1 MDKPY
6 RGLIILLKKLI
17 YQKGLTLIYNDG
29 TIIIVAW
36 DMYDSSIIKINF
48 LHWNICWQVRQNVV
62 ELIEWFREKLL

>member
-36 DMYDSSIIKINF
+36 DMCDSSIIKINF
-48 LHWNICWQVRQNVV
+48 YTEIFVD
-62 ELIEWFREKLL
+62 K

>member
-48 LHWNICWQVRQNVV
+48 YTEIFVD
-62 ELIEWFREKLL
+62 K